1 MESIINYLYMLII
14 IAAVVFSL
22 VGGAVGYLIG
32 LWKASKIYEKF
43 INYIGNEFME
53 NIKNEMKK

>member
-1 MESIINYLYMLII
+1 MESSIELLYLLVVGASIFWLI
-14 IAAVVFSL
+14 
-22 VGGAVGYLIG
+22 GGAVGYLIG

>member
-32 LWKASKIYEKF
+32 LWKASKIYDKF
-43 INYIGNEFME
+43 IDYVSNEFME
-53 NIKNEMKK
+53 NIKNQVNK

>member
-32 LWKASKIYEKF
+32 LWKASKIYDKF
-43 INYIGNEFME
+43 IDYVGNEFME
-53 NIKNEMKK
+53 NIKNQVNR